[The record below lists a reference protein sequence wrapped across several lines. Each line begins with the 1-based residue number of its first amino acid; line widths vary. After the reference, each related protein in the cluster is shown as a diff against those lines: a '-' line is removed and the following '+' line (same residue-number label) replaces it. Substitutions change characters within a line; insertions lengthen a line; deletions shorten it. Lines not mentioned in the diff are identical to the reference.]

1 MIEKYSGVVTV
12 LALVLAPAAAATGD
26 KERRY
31 ATRVPLEVQPLG
43 TTNVPVD
50 PEWRRGGFPDDGW
63 RVVNASGRTLD
74 ARLIEDSPG
83 ETSATVTAIETLA
96 GGGHRL
102 VFDLGSTTVRHDR
115 LRVVLEEEQLAQDV
129 LLEASD
135 DGKTWRDLARADV
148 FRLGAS
154 AALQGS
160 ALRYPATNARFLRLT
175 WPAEAGFPK
184 LFEATVR
191 QRDPEEGSG
200 DTLMLDAIE
209 RPCPAGSRCRSYV
222 VPVGFRADALRAL
235 AVTVDPGEAGW
246 IWIGPASAGAPWQV
260 ATVSIP
266 QSDQTRRLVLEPGT
280 HRPGLVEVRTWV
292 SEGTAPALLGIEAIF
307 EPQRLVIEAEGD
319 AQVHLEYGFPAAGEL
334 IFPVALPAAGTF
346 ARRWTIE
353 RPAGALAAITRVVVP
368 DEILLATGNGLGRLH
383 VVVDES
389 VVAHVVENDAPFV
402 LAGAT
407 DEWKGVPDSGGR
419 WLTALEHDLGK
430 GAALLS
436 HVEVFFRGTSF
447 AQDVL
452 IARHSPGRAGVAPR
466 RQTLHGPERLTCE
479 AARPC
484 SVRAI
489 VAGANDG
496 DRLVVSFPGG
506 GVPIETKTR
515 LLLWREERAL
525 RFVWP
530 DVAQKVELALR
541 ADEAAAPVLEI
552 SNDDETALLRGP
564 FTTAT
569 IALDREDPA
578 RTRLFSV
585 LLVAALGT
593 LALVLVFV
601 IRRAL

>member
-1 MIEKYSGVVTV
+1 MIEKCSCVVAV
-12 LALVLAPAAAATGD
+12 LAFVLAPASAAAGAD
-26 KERRY
+26 ERRY
-31 ATRVPLEVQPLG
+31 GTRVPLELEPLG
-43 TTNVPVD
+43 TTSVPVD

-63 RVVNASGRTLD
+63 RVVDASGRTLD
-74 ARLIEDSPG
+74 ARLVEDSRG
-83 ETSATVTAIETLA
+83 ETNATVTAIEPLA

-160 ALRYPATNARFLRLT
+160 ALRYPATSARFLRLS
-175 WPAEAGFPK
+175 WPANAGFPK
-184 LFEATVR
+184 LVEATVR

-222 VPVGFRADALRAL
+222 VRADIRADALRGL
-235 AVTVDPGEAGW
+235 AITVDPGAAGW
-246 IWIGPASAGAPWQV
+246 IALAPASTGASWSA

-266 QSDQTRRLVLEPGT
+266 ASDQTRRLVLEPGT

-292 SEGTAPALLGIEAIF
+292 SAGTAPAILGIEALL
-307 EPQRLVIEAEGD
+307 EPQRLVIESDGD
-319 AQVHLEYGFPAAGEL
+319 TQAHLEYGFAAAGEL
-334 IFPVALPAAGTF
+334 VLPVALPAAGTF

-353 RPAGALAAITRVVVP
+353 RPTGALAAITRVVVP

-389 VVAHVVENDAPFV
+389 VVAHAVEEDAPFV

-407 DEWKGVPDSGGR
+407 DEWEGVPDPGGR
-419 WLTALEHDLGK
+419 WLTALERDLGE
-430 GAALLS
+430 GAPLLS
-436 HVEVFFRGTSF
+436 HAEVIFRGTAF

-452 IARHSPGRAGVAPR
+452 VARHSPGRAGVAPR
-466 RQTLHGPERLTCE
+466 RQSLHGPERLTCE

-484 SVRAI
+484 TVRAFLHG
-489 VAGANDG
+489 AGAG

-541 ADEAAAPVLEI
+541 ADEAAAPVLDI
-552 SNDDETALLRGP
+552 STADETALLRGP

-569 IALDREDPA
+569 VAPDREDPA
-578 RTRLFSV
+578 RSRLFSV
-585 LLVAALGT
+585 LLIAALGT